1 MMTNKS
7 WTNRCNVLP
16 GTVIRGKWHH
26 NRYVIIKKLGSGANG
41 IVYLAEGA
49 GGYTAI
55 KMSDDSMSIIS
66 EVNVLKELAKVQG
79 SVLGPSLLDV
89 DDWEQPRE
97 KSIPFY
103 AMEYINGP
111 NLLSFIRQKGTSWAG
126 VMIVQLLHHLE
137 QLHRLG
143 WIFCDI
149 KPENLIVSVNPA
161 KIRCIDVGGTTR
173 RGRAV
178 KEFTEFFDRG
188 YWGLGSRKA
197 EPSYD
202 LFSTAMVM
210 INLFYPNRF
219 QKNSG
224 GIHQLRAYIQKSA
237 ELSRYQEILEKALTG
252 QYASAEQMKKE
263 MLSIMSRTAM
273 KNRRVKQ
280 KRSRKK
286 GSLMETAAVIFV
298 TSFLYGLYIYLF
310 LL

>member
-7 WTNRCNVLP
+7 WTNQCKVLP

-26 NRYVIIKKLGSGANG
+26 NKYVIIKKLGSGANG
-41 IVYLAEGA
+41 IVYLAEGKD
-49 GGYTAI
+49 GYTAI
-55 KMSDDSMSIIS
+55 KMSGDSMSIIS
-66 EVNVLKELAKVQG
+66 EVNVLKAFEKVQG

-89 DDWEQPRE
+89 DDWERGNGQ
-97 KSIPFY
+97 SIPFY

-111 NLLSFIRQKGTSWAG
+111 NLLSFIRDKGSSWAG

-137 QLHRLG
+137 QMHRLG
-143 WIFCDI
+143 WIFCDL
-149 KPENLIVSVNPA
+149 KPENLIVAANPA
-161 KIRCIDVGGTTR
+161 KIRCIDVGGTTK
-173 RGRAV
+173 RGRVV

-219 QKNSG
+219 QKNAG
-224 GIHQLRAYIQKSA
+224 GLNQLRPKIQQSA
-237 ELSRYQEILEKALTG
+237 ELSRYQDILEKALTG
-252 QYASAEQMKKE
+252 QYATAEQMKRE
-263 MLSIMSRTAM
+263 MLSKMSRTGM
-273 KNRRVKQ
+273 KSRRAKQ
-280 KRSRKK
+280 KRSQNK

>member
-16 GTVIRGKWHH
+16 GTIIKGKWHH
-26 NRYVIIKKLGSGANG
+26 NKYVIKKKLGSGANG
-41 IVYLAEGA
+41 IVYLAEGTN
-49 GGYTAI
+49 GYTAL

-66 EVNVLKELAKVQG
+66 EVNVLKAFEKVQG

-89 DDWEQPRE
+89 DDWERGCGQ
-97 KSIPFY
+97 SIPFY

-111 NLLSFIRQKGTSWAG
+111 NLLSFIQEKGSSWAG

-137 QLHRLG
+137 QLHRRG
-143 WIFCDI
+143 WIFCDL
-149 KPENLIVSVNPA
+149 KPENLIVAVNPA
-161 KIRCIDVGGTTR
+161 KIRCIDFGGTTKQ
-173 RGRAV
+173 GRAV

-202 LFSTAMVM
+202 IFSTAMVM

-219 QKNSG
+219 QKNGG
-224 GIHQLRAYIQKSA
+224 GINELRAKIQKSA
-237 ELSRYQEILEKALTG
+237 ELSRYGDILEKALTG
-252 QYASAEQMKKE
+252 QYATAEQMKKE
-263 MLSIMSRTAM
+263 MLSKLSRTVM
-273 KNRRVKQ
+273 KNRRATQ
-280 KRSRKK
+280 KRSNKK
-286 GSLMETAAVIFV
+286 GSLMETAAVIFG